1 MPTMPMPMGAPG
13 MGDSGPGA
21 GQMDDAFAA
30 LGNLSPKSPN
40 PTASLQRVREA
51 LDMMEKLARAIDPQV
66 SQMNSKVS
74 KDLLSIRQRIM
85 TAKADLTR
93 DMPLAPPPDLMLG
106 MGNAAGSAPS
116 FGAPAV
122 PGGVGGGATPF

>member
-1 MPTMPMPMGAPG
+1 MTPMAMGGMAPT
-13 MGDSGPGA
+13 PGA
-21 GQMDDAFAA
+21 GQMDDAYAA

-51 LDMMEKLARAIDPQV
+51 MDLMEKLARAIEPQV
-66 SQMNSKVS
+66 SQMNSKVT

-85 TAKADLTR
+85 TAKADLTK

-106 MGNAAGSAPS
+106 MGSPGSAPS
-116 FGAPAV
+116 FGQPSLPGAV
-122 PGGVGGGATPF
+122 SGGSASPF